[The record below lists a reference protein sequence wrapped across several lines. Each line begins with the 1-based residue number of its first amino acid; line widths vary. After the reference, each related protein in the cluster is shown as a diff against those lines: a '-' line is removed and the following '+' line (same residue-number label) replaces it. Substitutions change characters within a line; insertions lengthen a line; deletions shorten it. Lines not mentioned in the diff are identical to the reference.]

1 MFSLTKQVFIVLLS
15 LSESLARDLTKCLFF
30 NDEPCMVISTP
41 VDMNPFDSLWI
52 LSIWILSILSI
63 HD

>member
-30 NDEPCMVISTP
+30 YYYPCMVISTP
-41 VDMNPFDSLWI
+41 VDMNPFDSL
-52 LSIWILSILSI
+52 
-63 HD
+63 